1 VASSRLYFLLESDAQ
16 ITLVSPKL
24 DPSISAR
31 LPTHSSQIN
40 WIQRKYTGRS
50 DPIHVEDFHIVMTA
64 IDDNP
69 LSREVW
75 EMCREKRVLVNVADV
90 PPLCDFYFG
99 AQLRQGPLQIMLST
113 GGMGPRIGA
122 LIRDRV
128 KGSLPDNLEDAIE
141 GVGELRKDLRKRAP
155 GVGGEL
161 GQRRM
166 DWMKGVSEQWG
177 LDELALFKSE
187 QVRQRALE
195 EGWEKG
201 KVVTPRDLWLGWGRC
216 PLRAWPIWEEKRAWA
231 VSGLL
236 LGIAA
241 GSVLATSASWLR
253 RR

>member
-1 VASSRLYFLLESDAQ
+1 
-16 ITLVSPKL
+16 
-24 DPSISAR
+24 
-31 LPTHSSQIN
+31 
-40 WIQRKYTGRS
+40 
-50 DPIHVEDFHIVMTA
+50 MTA

-75 EMCREKRVLVNVADV
+75 EMCKEKRVLVNVADV

-128 KGSLPDNLEDAIE
+128 RASLPDNLEDAIE

-166 DWMKGVSEQWG
+166 DWMKGMSEQWG
-177 LDELALFKSE
+177 LGELGWLKE
-187 QVRQRALE
+187 EEVRKRALE

-201 KVVTPRDLWLGWGRC
+201 GKVVTPRDLSLSLGGRGTALKTWLANGLDQRI
-216 PLRAWPIWEEKRAWA
+216 AWLSLGVAIGAGLASSAAWWKR
-231 VSGLL
+231 
-236 LGIAA
+236 
-241 GSVLATSASWLR
+241 R
-253 RR
+253 